1 MHNAKIL
8 FIPNLSRIL
17 FPDSR
22 EMLRVVHPKCPIAG
36 AISRALSIHL
46 DKPGSV
52 DCQSWPTLQ
61 ALNLHPL
68 DLSLKNR
75 ERITPF
81 LPSVLLSAEYSLL
94 IPSFSPLIFNPPNPV
109 PVLMYNITLH

>member
-8 FIPNLSRIL
+8 FIPNLLRIL

-22 EMLRVVHPKCPIAG
+22 EMLRAMHPKCPIAG
-36 AISRALSIHL
+36 AVSRALCIHL
-46 DKPGSV
+46 DKPASV

-81 LPSVLLSAEYSLL
+81 LPSVLTEYSLL
-94 IPSFSPLIFNPPNPV
+94 IPSFSPAYLS
-109 PVLMYNITLH
+109 TLKPSPSTDV